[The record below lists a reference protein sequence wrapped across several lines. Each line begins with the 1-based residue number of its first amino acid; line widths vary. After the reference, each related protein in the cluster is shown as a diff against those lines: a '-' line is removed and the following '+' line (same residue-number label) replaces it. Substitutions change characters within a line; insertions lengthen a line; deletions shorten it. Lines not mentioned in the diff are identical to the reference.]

1 MLLLRTV
8 SVFADGAY
16 FLLLFDDWI
25 MDYRIFYEEF

>member
-8 SVFADGAY
+8 GFADGAY
-16 FLLLFDDWI
+16 LLSVFDDWI

>member
-8 SVFADGAY
+8 GFADGAY
-16 FLLLFDDWI
+16 FLLLFDDSI

>member
-8 SVFADGAY
+8 GFCDGAY

-25 MDYRIFYEEF
+25 VDYRIFYEEF